1 MISLFHEDL
10 IFTKLLSYAKFR
22 ENKTLAK
29 ISEFTV
35 LLAVAPIVAVF
46 FCVGLLF

>member
-1 MISLFHEDL
+1 MPKSRIVNAAKMSFNAIS
-10 IFTKLLSYAKFR
+10 

-35 LLAVAPIVAVF
+35 SKLAACKF
-46 FCVGLLF
+46 

>member
-1 MISLFHEDL
+1 MIYLYQE
-10 IFTKLLSYAKFR
+10 ITELLSHFSRILFSWHFAYAKFH

-35 LLAVAPIVAVF
+35 VYK
-46 FCVGLLF
+46 GLK

>member
-1 MISLFHEDL
+1 MSFNDI
-10 IFTKLLSYAKFR
+10 R

-35 LLAVAPIVAVF
+35 GLWKIVYALGRMMLIAAF
-46 FCVGLLF
+46 

>member
-1 MISLFHEDL
+1 MPFNDI
-10 IFTKLLSYAKFR
+10 R

-35 LLAVAPIVAVF
+35 AVAFIKLKF
-46 FCVGLLF
+46 EG